1 MIKST
6 LTAATLALLLAG
18 PAFADDDDGR
28 RGGNDRDRGDSNGY
42 RHDDD
47 RRHDDKWRFDDKGK
61 RKKDWRRDDDRRHD
75 GRDYD
80 RHRYD
85 DRDYGRRGYDDDW
98 RYDGRND
105 DRYRRH
111 VPPSRYRADYGY
123 RSAYELAWSD
133 WARYGRHDRRWNRSI
148 PKRYRGD
155 QGYRAGY
162 EAGWRD
168 AARNYNSG
176 YRPNSWSRDPRGNW
190 FYGFRIG

>member
-28 RGGNDRDRGDSNGY
+28 RGGNDRDRGDNNSY

-61 RKKDWRRDDDRRHD
+61 RNEAT
-75 GRDYD
+75 GAVTTIVATTA
-80 RHRYD
+80 
-85 DRDYGRRGYDDDW
+85 GTMTAAATTTATTAAAAMTTTGVTTA
-98 RYDGRND
+98 GTMIA
-105 DRYRRH
+105 YRRH

-176 YRPNSWSRDPRGNW
+176 YRPNSWSRDSAR
-190 FYGFRIG
+190 

>member
-18 PAFADDDDGR
+18 PAFADDDD
-28 RGGNDRDRGDSNGY
+28 RDRGDRHSY

-47 RRHDDKWRFDDKGK
+47 RRHDGW
-61 RKKDWRRDDDRRHD
+61 
-75 GRDYD
+75 DYD
-80 RHRYD
+80 HR
-85 DRDYGRRGYDDDW
+85 RYDDDW
-98 RYDGRND
+98 RYDGRHK
-105 DRYRRH
+105 DRHRRH
-111 VPPSRYRADYGY
+111 VPPSRYQADYGY
-123 RSAYELAWSD
+123 RSAYDLAWND

-168 AARNYNSG
+168 AVRYYNRG
-176 YRPNSWSRDPRGNW
+176 YRPYYWSRDPRGDW
-190 FYGFRIG
+190 FYGLRIG

>member
-6 LTAATLALLLAG
+6 WTAATLALLLAG
-18 PAFADDDDGR
+18 PAFADDDD
-28 RGGNDRDRGDSNGY
+28 RDRGDRHSY

-47 RRHDDKWRFDDKGK
+47 RRHDGQ
-61 RKKDWRRDDDRRHD
+61 
-75 GRDYD
+75 DYD
-80 RHRYD
+80 R
-85 DRDYGRRGYDDDW
+85 RRYDDDW
-98 RYDGRND
+98 RYD
-105 DRYRRH
+105 DRYKYKYKHRDRRH

-168 AARNYNSG
+168 ATRNYNSG
-176 YRPNSWSRDPRGNW
+176 YRPSNWSRDPRGDW

>member
-18 PAFADDDDGR
+18 PAFADDDD
-28 RGGNDRDRGDSNGY
+28 RDRGDRHSY

-47 RRHDDKWRFDDKGK
+47 RRHDGW
-61 RKKDWRRDDDRRHD
+61 
-75 GRDYD
+75 DYD
-80 RHRYD
+80 R
-85 DRDYGRRGYDDDW
+85 RRYDDDW
-98 RYDGRND
+98 RYD
-105 DRYRRH
+105 DRYKYKYKHRDRRH

-162 EAGWRD
+162 ESGWRD
-168 AARNYNSG
+168 AVRYYDQG
-176 YRPNSWSRDPRGNW
+176 YRPHYWSRDPRGHW
-190 FYGFRIG
+190 FYGLRIG